1 MAARKEPKNR
11 DSSYKLQSAM
21 QLLNRLEKHAK
32 GEIELTTTQVKAA
45 QIFIGKYVP
54 DLKAIEHSGNEQK
67 PVRLIGTWK
76 L

>member
-45 QIFIGKYVP
+45 QIVIGKYVP